1 MDKASKSPTKNLA
14 TEILRRDFPGG
25 SVVQT
30 PTEDGLRSI
39 PDQGTRSHILQLSS
53 TPQPKILHV
62 PVKIEDPTRCSQDL
76 VQPNQ

>member
-39 PDQGTRSHILQLSS
+39 PDQGTRSHTLQLRVLMLQLKILQ
-53 TPQPKILHV
+53 
-62 PVKIEDPTRCSQDL
+62 
-76 VQPNQ
+76 